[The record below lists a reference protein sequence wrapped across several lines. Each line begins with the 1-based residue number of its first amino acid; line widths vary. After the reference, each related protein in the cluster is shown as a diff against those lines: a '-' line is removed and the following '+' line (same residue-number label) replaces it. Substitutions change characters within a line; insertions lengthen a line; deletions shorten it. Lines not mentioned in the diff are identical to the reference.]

1 MDQLHKNAV
10 LCEQQIARRLAPFR
24 IRNQD
29 RDHVGVARHEG
40 QRGGVEYGFELCGP
54 FLMPLA
60 SPIRQ
65 TAGVAAAR
73 MSGGKAD
80 VTMKPGT

>member
-1 MDQLHKNAV
+1 MWASLGMGA
-10 LCEQQIARRLAPFR
+10 AR
-24 IRNQD
+24 
-29 RDHVGVARHEG
+29 
-40 QRGGVEYGFELCGP
+40 GVEYGFDPCGP

-60 SPIRQ
+60 SPIRR

-73 MSGGKAD
+73 VSGGKAD